1 MSFDNQNMLFQ
12 ASMVT
17 QLGEIFDFIKNKS
30 LVPTPDMP
38 KNDVDKLLIDIGELI
53 DFDPE
58 YVTKSIAEMKSS

>member
-1 MSFDNQNMLFQ
+1 MLFQ

-17 QLGEIFDFIKNKS
+17 QLGEIFDLIKNKS